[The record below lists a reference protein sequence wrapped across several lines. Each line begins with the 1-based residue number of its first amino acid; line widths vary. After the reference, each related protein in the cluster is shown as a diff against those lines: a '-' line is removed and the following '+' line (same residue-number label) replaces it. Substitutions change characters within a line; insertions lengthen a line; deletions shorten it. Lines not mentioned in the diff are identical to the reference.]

1 MGMFGQRT
9 RERLKAHLSAVPG
22 ADMLP
27 VDDASTS
34 LAERQPSAP
43 PDPNSFFV
51 SKPVERNWWKVVGA
65 GLGDMGDALLG
76 GPGGYSN
83 KYAAEEMGMQEKADW
98 ETYLDGAGLDD
109 TTRAFAKDNPVEF
122 RKQRYEKEVK
132 DAERRGKFQSIID
145 MGEAADP
152 LSRMY
157 AEQDPDKFL
166 STRFT
171 DSINDGNYDRT
182 REDTITDR
190 DLLHE
195 QAVAAEELKA
205 NRPRIDNTGQA
216 IIRTDPVTG
225 ESKVLYRD
233 PQQAGASAKT
243 FRPMTKEELAARGYP
258 KNATGQ
264 IDSNG
269 RAYVDKP
276 AKAQSMFSQTEIRGF
291 REKADGLMTL
301 GNAVQ
306 QYMDALK
313 VTSPKMFEDKWD
325 QDGVNRLKSAHGL
338 ITSAIKDADSLGA
351 LDQGVQ
357 NLVNSIVSNPIDW
370 SNLGRSS
377 EAIGKQA
384 KELFDSIDYRLGRI
398 PDEYR
403 GGATSN
409 TTMWWKAKYR
419 PEQIEQAQRYL
430 KAWDS
435 LPANLKQQ
443 YSKAKL
449 EEVANY
455 KPPSGG
461 APSSEFE
468 DDVTDDEYDS
478 ALNGEG
484 GEYLDEAPPGVE
496 QDDWDELTDEE
507 KLSFIEEAAGQ

>member
-233 PQQAGASAKT
+233 PQQAGAAGHQ
-243 FRPMTKEELAARGYP
+243 FRPMTKKEIAERGYP
-258 KNATGQ
+258 PNTTGQ
-264 IDSNG
+264 IDETTG
-269 RAYVDKP
+269 RAYPDKP
-276 AKAQSMFSQTEIRGF
+276 AKGQSEFSQTEIRAF
-291 REKADGLMTL
+291 RDKADGLLIMK
-301 GNAVQ
+301 NAVENYVKTLEEMGGPQ
-306 QYMDALK
+306 MFDTPLNARNTQALK
-313 VTSPKMFEDKWD
+313 TSHAM
-325 QDGVNRLKSAHGL
+325 
-338 ITSAIKDADSLGA
+338 ITAAIKQAEQLGA

-357 NLVNSIVSNPIDW
+357 NLVNAIVQDPVGLGTFGKSTESIKTGAQQLFDGIDFKL
-370 SNLGRSS
+370 SRVPEEYRNGST
-377 EAIGKQA
+377 GKAPPQNRTKTVPMYTPEQVQQA
-384 KELFDSIDYRLGRI
+384 KQTLQNFQ
-398 PDEYR
+398 
-403 GGATSN
+403 AT
-409 TTMWWKAKYR
+409 
-419 PEQIEQAQRYL
+419 PEQRALAQ
-430 KAWDS
+430 KIA
-435 LPANLKQQ
+435 ANPMQKVQ
-443 YSKAKL
+443 
-449 EEVANY
+449 VADDL
-455 KPPSGG
+455 
-461 APSSEFE
+461 E

-484 GEYLDEAPPGVE
+484 GEYLDEAPPGVD